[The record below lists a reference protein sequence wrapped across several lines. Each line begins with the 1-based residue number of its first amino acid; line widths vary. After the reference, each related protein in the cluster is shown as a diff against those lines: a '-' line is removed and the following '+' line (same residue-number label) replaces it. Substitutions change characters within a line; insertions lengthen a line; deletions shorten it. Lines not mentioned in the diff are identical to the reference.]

1 MASFADITLADG
13 SATPVAHTFKVKTSS
28 GRVATW
34 EDRVSGIPVSYNKLI
49 VETKDNET
57 VRRVKLSLAVPT
69 LEAVSGTNQAG
80 FTPAATV
87 AYVHRVNVEFM
98 LPQRGIAANRKDIL
112 AYVKNAL
119 SNATLAAIVTDG
131 DEIAG

>member
-1 MASFADITLADG
+1 MASFADILLADG
-13 SATPVAHTFKVKTSS
+13 LATPETHTFKTKTSS

-34 EDRVSGIPVSYNKLI
+34 EDRVSGIPVGYNKLV

-57 VRRVKLSLAVPT
+57 VRRVKLSVAVPT
-69 LEAVSGTNQAG
+69 LEAVSGSNASG

-87 AYVHRVNVEFM
+87 AYIHRVNVEFM
-98 LPQRGIAANRKDIL
+98 LPQRGIAQNRKDIL
-112 AYVKNAL
+112 AFAQNAL
-119 SNATLAAIVTDG
+119 HNAILAAIITDG

>member
-1 MASFADITLADG
+1 MASFADISLADG
-13 SATPVAHTFKVKTSS
+13 LATPVAHIFKTKTSS
-28 GRVATW
+28 GRLAVW
-34 EDRVSGIPVSYNKLI
+34 EDRVSGIPVGYSKFS

-57 VRRVKLSLAVPT
+57 VRRVKLSVAVPT
-69 LEAVSGTNQAG
+69 LEAVSGANNAG

-87 AYVHRVNVEFM
+87 AYIHRVNVEFM
-98 LPQRGIAANRKDIL
+98 LPQRGILQNRKDIL

-119 SNATLAAIVTDG
+119 ANPVLAAIIADG

>member
-1 MASFADITLADG
+1 MATFADISIADG
-13 SATPVAHTFKVKTSS
+13 LATPVSHTFKTKTSS
-28 GRVATW
+28 GRVAVW
-34 EDRVSGIPVSYNKLI
+34 EDRVNGIPVGYNKLT

-69 LEAVSGTNQAG
+69 LEAVSGSNSSG

-98 LPQRGIAANRKDIL
+98 LPQRGIAQNRKDIL
-112 AYVKNAL
+112 AYCKNAL
-119 SNATLAAIVTDG
+119 SNAVLAAIVTDG

>member
-1 MASFADITLADG
+1 MASFADISLADG
-13 SATPVAHTFKVKTSS
+13 LADPQPHTFKTKTSS

-34 EDRVSGIPVSYNKLI
+34 EDRVSGIPVGFNKLI

-69 LEAVSGTNQAG
+69 LEAVSGANNAG

-87 AYVHRVNVEFM
+87 AYIHRVNVEFM
-98 LPQRGIAANRKDIL
+98 LPQRGISQNRKDIL
-112 AYVKNAL
+112 AYVKN
-119 SNATLAAIVTDG
+119 TLADSVIAAIITDG

>member
-13 SATPVAHTFKVKTSS
+13 LATPVSHTFKTKTSS

-34 EDRVSGIPVSYNKLI
+34 EDRVNGIPVGYNKLI

-69 LEAVSGTNQAG
+69 LEAVSGANSSG
-80 FTPAATV
+80 FTPPATV
-87 AYVHRVNVEFM
+87 AYTHRVNLEFM
-98 LPQRGIAANRKDIL
+98 LPQRGVAQNRKDIL
-112 AYVKNAL
+112 AYVKNSLA
-119 SNATLAAIVTDG
+119 NATIAAIIVDG

>member
-1 MASFADITLADG
+1 MATFADILLADG
-13 SATPVAHTFKVKTSS
+13 SATPENHIFKTKTSS

-34 EDRVSGIPVSYNKLI
+34 EDRVNGIPVGYNKLI
-49 VETKDNET
+49 VETKDNDV

-69 LEAVSGTNQAG
+69 LEAVSGANSSG

-98 LPQRGIAANRKDIL
+98 LPQRGIAQNRKDIL
-112 AYVKNAL
+112 AYIKSAL
-119 SNATLAAIVTDG
+119 SDTTLAAIITDG

>member
-1 MASFADITLADG
+1 MASFADILLADG
-13 SATPVAHTFKVKTSS
+13 MATPKTHTFKTKTSS

-34 EDRVSGIPVSYNKLI
+34 EDRVSGIPVGYNKLV

-57 VRRVKLSLAVPT
+57 VRRVKLSLALPT
-69 LEAVSGTNQAG
+69 LEAVSGSNSSG

-98 LPQRGIAANRKDIL
+98 LPQRGIAQNRKDVL
-112 AYVKNAL
+112 AYCKNVLA
-119 SNATLAAIVTDG
+119 NEILAAIITDG

>member
-1 MASFADITLADG
+1 MASFADISLADG
-13 SATPVAHTFKVKTSS
+13 LAAPVAHTFKTKTSS

-34 EDRVSGIPVSYNKLI
+34 EDRVSGIPVGYNKLI

-69 LEAVSGTNQAG
+69 LEAVSGANNAG

-98 LPQRGIAANRKDIL
+98 LPQRGISQNRKDIL
-112 AYVKNAL
+112 AYVKN
-119 SNATLAAIVTDG
+119 TLANSIVAAIITDG